1 MFKLILKKI
10 FISFF
15 SIFIVMSIT
24 FVLMK
29 TIPGDPFTTEQN
41 MTKEVMDSLYSHYGL
56 DKPLYIQYFKYIKSF
71 FKLDFGSSFI
81 YEGRTVNKI
90 IKDGFPISLFLGM
103 EALLICIPVGTF
115 LGSLAAFKKN
125 KKTDALIMT
134 IAIIGI
140 SLPAFLF
147 ATLLQYFFSV
157 KLKLFPIARLTSFSS
172 TILPA
177 ISLVLLPTA
186 YIARLIRN
194 SVTETLNKDY
204 IKLAK
209 VKGLSNKEIFFKHVL
224 KNSMLPLVAYL
235 GPLSA
240 HVITGSF
247 VIEKIF
253 AIPGIGFW
261 LVSSISLRDYS
272 VILGLSIFF
281 SFILIVIMMLVD
293 ILYRLIDPRIEKE
306 NAGNTL

>member
-1 MFKLILKKI
+1 M
-10 FISFF
+10 
-15 SIFIVMSIT
+15 
-24 FVLMK
+24 
-29 TIPGDPFTTEQN
+29 
-41 MTKEVMDSLYSHYGL
+41 
-56 DKPLYIQYFKYIKSF
+56 
-71 FKLDFGSSFI
+71 
-81 YEGRTVNKI
+81 
-90 IKDGFPISLFLGM
+90 
-103 EALLICIPVGTF
+103 
-115 LGSLAAFKKN
+115 
-125 KKTDALIMT
+125 
-134 IAIIGI
+134 
-140 SLPAFLF
+140 F